1 MCQLLGIST
10 ETPVRMRF
18 SWDRFVLRGSAA
30 GGNPDGWGVAYA
42 DASDVQ
48 ILREPMPAADSPLV
62 RFLGQ
67 HGPASTTVVSHIRRA
82 TKGDRCL
89 ANTHPFAR
97 VLGGRTH
104 VFAHNGYV
112 AGVEQRGDVWLRP
125 VGTTDSER
133 LFGELL
139 ARLAP
144 LWARSAAPAL
154 GHRTEIVAVFAEQMR
169 QRGAANFLYFD
180 GLTLFAHAHRHTIP
194 GDGVSNDPGLY
205 LLVRDDADDN
215 ADSDPAGYVPCDGVE
230 GEGPCGKRA
239 VVATLP
245 LDDQPWRPL
254 ASGELVRLQSGIVV

>member
-1 MCQLLGIST
+1 
-10 ETPVRMRF
+10 MRF

-42 DASDVQ
+42 DASDVR

-62 RFLGQ
+62 GFLGQ

-82 TKGDRCL
+82 TKGERCL

-112 AGVEQRGDVWLRP
+112 PGVEEHSDVWLRP
-125 VGTTDSER
+125 IGTTDSER
-133 LFGELL
+133 LFCDLL

-144 LWARSAAPAL
+144 SWTRSEAPAL
-154 GHRTEIVAVFAEQMR
+154 DQRTEIVAAFAEEVR

-180 GLTLFAHAHRHTIP
+180 GLTLFAHGHRHTIP
-194 GDGVSNDPGLY
+194 GDGVSDEPGLY
-205 LLVRDDADDN
+205 LLVRDDDDDN
-215 ADSDPAGYVPCDGVE
+215 GDNVPCDGVE